1 MLLVELFKIKCQLC
15 IINPINYENK
25 KMHIVVKY
33 ILQHF
38 IIVLMLFG
46 NRWAIRE
53 TFIFSFIKKY

>member
-15 IINPINYENK
+15 IINSINYENK
-25 KMHIVVKY
+25 KMHIVVKC

-38 IIVLMLFG
+38 IIVLILFW

-53 TFIFSFIKKY
+53 TFIFSFSKKC